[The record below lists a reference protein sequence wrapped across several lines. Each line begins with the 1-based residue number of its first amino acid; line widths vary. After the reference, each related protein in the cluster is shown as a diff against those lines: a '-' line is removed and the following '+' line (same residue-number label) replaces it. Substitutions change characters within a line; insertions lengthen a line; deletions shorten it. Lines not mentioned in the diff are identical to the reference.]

1 MSPPPVEKPNRRGSL
16 NAQAVQ
22 LSRNPSV
29 NRRLGFGLGAGH
41 GCPVGAREEPSPG
54 TVATRGGA
62 PRGPPH
68 LPNVGSL
75 GWRVG
80 TARGGGHQQEQEG
93 QGQEEQ
99 GQEEQEQ
106 EEQGQEQEEQEQEE
120 QEQQHRLPAGCAAPD
135 HAGALPGAGL
145 GALADILA
153 VK

>member
-80 TARGGGHQQEQEG
+80 TARGGGHQQGQEG

-99 GQEEQEQ
+99 GQ